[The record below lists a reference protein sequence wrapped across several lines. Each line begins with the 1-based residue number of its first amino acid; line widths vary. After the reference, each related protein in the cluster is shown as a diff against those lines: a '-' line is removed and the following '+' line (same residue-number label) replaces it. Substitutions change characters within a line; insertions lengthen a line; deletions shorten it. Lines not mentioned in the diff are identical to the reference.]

1 MVKISVLIVTR
12 NAEKHILSCLK
23 SIINQFPDN
32 NGWELIIVDGMS
44 KDKTRKIVEDY
55 LKDKGVEYRVVDNPR
70 FTLATGWNLG
80 VSVAKGDYVVRP
92 DAHAELLDNYIL
104 NGVAHLDKEPELVAV
119 GGILI
124 TKSENLIGEV
134 IAAVLS
140 NPVGI
145 G

>member
-104 NGVAHLDKEPELVAV
+104 NGVAHLDKEPEW
-119 GGILI
+119 
-124 TKSENLIGEV
+124 
-134 IAAVLS
+134 
-140 NPVGI
+140 
-145 G
+145 

>member
-1 MVKISVLIVTR
+1 M
-12 NAEKHILSCLK
+12 
-23 SIINQFPDN
+23 
-32 NGWELIIVDGMS
+32 IIVDGMS

-104 NGVAHLDKEPELVAV
+104 NEIGRAHV
-119 GGILI
+119 
-124 TKSENLIGEV
+124 
-134 IAAVLS
+134 
-140 NPVGI
+140 
-145 G
+145 